1 MNKMKK
7 FLCLISSFMA
17 VILLAIGCNKIDAF
31 DHITGTGDKVT
42 VSLDTSDGYD
52 FVRGECFIVECKDEE
67 ISTGTFISAD
77 KYSDSV
83 EDVLNN
89 DAAKIIDSDANDDF
103 EYIFYKE
110 EKNYNYLV
118 LIKNSKSGVLIENTI
133 SEKSAEECFKHLD
146 FKLYQ

>member
-1 MNKMKK
+1 MKK
-7 FLCLISSFMA
+7 ILCLGTVFI
-17 VILLAIGCNKIDAF
+17 VTILIAIGCSKIDSF

-42 VSLDTSDGYD
+42 LSLDTSDGYD
-52 FVRGECFIVECKDEE
+52 FVRGKCFVVECDDEE

-89 DAAKIIDSDANDDF
+89 DDSKIIKSDANDDF
-103 EYIFYKE
+103 EYIFYNE
-110 EKNYNYLV
+110 GKNYNYLV